1 MNKKTVFALLP
12 IRCILFTLI
21 FIIGARIVDKSID
34 DISNWW
40 SIAATAVNIVTI
52 IILVTAARKN
62 NMTYGELINYQKG
75 STKAKQIVLVSIVI
89 IVTGMAGM
97 NLAGLICYGVIPY
110 APPMIIAPIPKALAI
125 INALLLPITTAF
137 AEDGL
142 YFGVGVNGI
151 KNQKAAIVIPALFF
165 ALQHCFIPTLFDARY
180 IIYRFI
186 SFLPCAII
194 LCIYYQKKKNPV
206 PIMVGHALI
215 DVATVMQILATSMI
229 PGLYE
234 KMCSL

>member
-1 MNKKTVFALLP
+1 
-12 IRCILFTLI
+12 
-21 FIIGARIVDKSID
+21 
-34 DISNWW
+34 
-40 SIAATAVNIVTI
+40 
-52 IILVTAARKN
+52 
-62 NMTYGELINYQKG
+62 
-75 STKAKQIVLVSIVI
+75 
-89 IVTGMAGM
+89 
-97 NLAGLICYGVIPY
+97 
-110 APPMIIAPIPKALAI
+110 MIIAPIPKALAI
-125 INALLLPITTAF
+125 INVLLLPITTAF

-151 KNQKAAIVIPALFF
+151 KNQKAAIMIPALFF
-165 ALQHCFIPTLFDARY
+165 ALQHCFIPTLFDAKY

-206 PIMVGHALI
+206 PIMVGHGLI

-229 PGLYE
+229 PGFYE

>member
-1 MNKKTVFALLP
+1 MDKKTIFFLLP
-12 IRCILFTLI
+12 IRCVIFFLI
-21 FIIGARIVDKSID
+21 FIIGSAAVDKQLNE
-34 DISNWW
+34 ISNWW
-40 SIAATAVNIVTI
+40 SVAATVVNILTI
-52 IILVTAARKN
+52 LLLVTAAKKN
-62 NMTYGELINYQKG
+62 NMTYAKLINYQKG

-89 IVTGMAGM
+89 LVVGMAGM
-97 NLAGLICYGVIPY
+97 NLAGFICYGVIPY
-110 APPMIIAPIPKALAI
+110 APPMMIAPIPKALAI

-142 YFGVGVNGI
+142 YLGIGVNGI
-151 KNQKAAIVIPALFF
+151 KNQKAAIMIPALFF
-165 ALQHCFIPTLFDARY
+165 ALQHSFIPTLFDARY

-194 LCIYYQKKKNPV
+194 LCIYYQKKKNLV

-229 PGLYE
+229 PGFYE